1 MFWTIFLFMMEL
13 MVEQVSRR
21 IQFGLI
27 ILVVGASF
35 VVWVSVRPTC
45 SDCVPV
51 RVLAV
56 EMVEKLAIP
65 APTKTTTT
73 RTIGKFPKH
82 EKRHKKGMC
91 WEEEKNAVNRPPKWK
106 LVKP

>member
-1 MFWTIFLFMMEL
+1 MYALSYSPESHGWMFWIRLLFLMEL

-35 VVWVSVRPTC
+35 VVWVMVSPTC

-56 EMVEKLAIP
+56 DDGQYPV
-65 APTKTTTT
+65 
-73 RTIGKFPKH
+73 
-82 EKRHKKGMC
+82 
-91 WEEEKNAVNRPPKWK
+91 
-106 LVKP
+106 

>member
-1 MFWTIFLFMMEL
+1 MAKESIFARDFSIKTSKGNNFRVAVWSWSWCPPFVYALSSYPVSRGWVFCTRLLFLVEL

-27 ILVVGASF
+27 ILAFGASF
-35 VVWVSVRPTC
+35 LVWVMVRPTC

-56 EMVEKLAIP
+56 H
-65 APTKTTTT
+65 
-73 RTIGKFPKH
+73 GGQFP
-82 EKRHKKGMC
+82 
-91 WEEEKNAVNRPPKWK
+91 V
-106 LVKP
+106 

>member
-1 MFWTIFLFMMEL
+1 

-35 VVWVSVRPTC
+35 VVWVMVRPTC

-51 RVLAV
+51 QALAV
-56 EMVEKLAIP
+56 DDGQFP
-65 APTKTTTT
+65 A
-73 RTIGKFPKH
+73 FLQ
-82 EKRHKKGMC
+82 
-91 WEEEKNAVNRPPKWK
+91 AY
-106 LVKP
+106 